1 MVDLRRQ
8 RAGLALDADADRRAR
23 RGDRSAQFWQPAE
36 AQALG
41 ERRGRRRAGPG
52 AFPELAEHGAHLAER
67 ALARLPD
74 VDQRL
79 AYRAVVRRGQ
89 HVQCGAGLHRDG
101 RHAVRH
107 RVMQFAGD
115 AQPLLREQPG
125 RLGALFL
132 FSELEPPRRLRG
144 HRAAAAD
151 HLAERDGE
159 DEDDERRQEAGEHID
174 ERCAAETDRE
184 QAGHH
189 DDRRHGD
196 RQGQVSRHRHV
207 VGRHEH
213 QRGRRDVP
221 AVHQVEE
228 DHGGEGD
235 QQHRARPA
243 PVHEQRQR
251 DDRAERPGQRVERRR
266 ARAAAHRHVQFDD
279 RDHDS
284 DRHQVAHA
292 DIQRPRLLVHDI
304 TVRGRLSPR
313 KAAIPARKFLQKS

>member
-1 MVDLRRQ
+1 MLTSASRTAPSCAADSTCSAEPACTVMVAMLCATVSCSS
-8 RAGLALDADADRRAR
+8 RAMRSRSSASSRAASDRCSSSASSSRRAV
-23 RGDRSAQFWQPAE
+23 SAAS
-36 AQALG
+36 A
-41 ERRGRRRAGPG
+41 
-52 AFPELAEHGAHLAER
+52 
-67 ALARLPD
+67 
-74 VDQRL
+74 
-79 AYRAVVRRGQ
+79 
-89 HVQCGAGLHRDG
+89 
-101 RHAVRH
+101 
-107 RVMQFAGD
+107 
-115 AQPLLREQPG
+115 
-125 RLGALFL
+125 
-132 FSELEPPRRLRG
+132 RRLRTTSPSATA
-144 HRAAAAD
+144 RMKMTN
-151 HLAERDGE
+151 DG
-159 DEDDERRQEAGEHID
+159 RKSASTSTSGVPLRPTANRPATMMH
-174 ERCAAETDRE
+174 
-184 QAGHH
+184 
-189 DDRRHGD
+189 RRHGD

-279 RDHDS
+279 RDHDG
-284 DRHQVAHA
+284 DRDQVAHA
-292 DIQRPRLLVHDI
+292 DIQRPRLPVHVI